1 VLLELPTRLRPA
13 VFNVQDE
20 DIANRVKR
28 MLQLGEITEI
38 FDLASVD
45 REPELGEWEEFLGA
59 VKIALSCTAP
69 DPTDRPSVGE
79 VVLVVEGC
87 RTAPDIPSSN
97 SPTAQTS
104 PT

>member
-1 VLLELPTRLRPA
+1 
-13 VFNVQDE
+13 
-20 DIANRVKR
+20 
-28 MLQLGEITEI
+28 MLQSGEITEI

-45 REPELGEWEEFLGA
+45 HDPESGEWEEFLRA

-69 DPTDRPSVGE
+69 DPADRPSVGE
-79 VVLVVEGC
+79 VVLGVEGC
-87 RTAPDIPSSN
+87 CTAPDIPSSN